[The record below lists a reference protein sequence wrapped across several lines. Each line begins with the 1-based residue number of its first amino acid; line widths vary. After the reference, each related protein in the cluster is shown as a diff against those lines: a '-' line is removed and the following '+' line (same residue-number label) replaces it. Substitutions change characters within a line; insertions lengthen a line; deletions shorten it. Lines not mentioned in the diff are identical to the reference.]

1 MPIKHYFIELKNR
14 VFLIII
20 SFIISILF
28 SYSYKETLLYVYIK
42 PSFIYTKMNKIV
54 YFIYTDVSELFYTY
68 LKIIQIISLPI
79 TSFFLLYQLIKFI
92 SPGLYKN
99 EYNYIKRYVI
109 IWLVL
114 YFVFVIITYK
124 YILTIIWNF
133 FFFFENK
140 ITTEIQFF
148 FEAKLINY
156 FNFLNNIIYLCYLI
170 SLSILGILIIISKI
184 NNLKCFLKKQR
195 KNLYFIIFIIITII
209 MPPDILNQIIL
220 SLTIIIVME
229 TTFYINILSKNFIK
243 VAN

>member
-1 MPIKHYFIELKNR
+1 MG
-14 VFLIII
+14 
-20 SFIISILF
+20 
-28 SYSYKETLLYVYIK
+28 
-42 PSFIYTKMNKIV
+42 
-54 YFIYTDVSELFYTY
+54 DVSELFYTY

-133 FFFFENK
+133 FFFLK
-140 ITTEIQFF
+140 I
-148 FEAKLINY
+148 KKPPKINY

>member
-1 MPIKHYFIELKNR
+1 
-14 VFLIII
+14 
-20 SFIISILF
+20 
-28 SYSYKETLLYVYIK
+28 
-42 PSFIYTKMNKIV
+42 MNKIV